1 MPPKKGKA
9 AAAGAAA
16 KPILGRPTNNV
27 SMGIVGL
34 PNIGKSTFFNL
45 MCNMSVAAENYP
57 FCTIDPTDA
66 RVPVPVSAGQPERW
80 SPFFFLGCIRLFA
93 VPRLLVSA
101 SHLAPRGMAPRLPLF
116 ASKPLVAV
124 AWPGELSGWAGG
136 CAQNLGRACALA
148 ARAPRELASA
158 APPCARAAG

>member
-66 RVPVPVSAGQPERW
+66 RVPVPVSLGQSERW
-80 SPFFFLGCIRLFA
+80 RLCSLFPGSSPPYT
-93 VPRLLVSA
+93 PR
-101 SHLAPRGMAPRLPLF
+101 
-116 ASKPLVAV
+116 
-124 AWPGELSGWAGG
+124 
-136 CAQNLGRACALA
+136 
-148 ARAPRELASA
+148 
-158 APPCARAAG
+158 